1 MFLYTTVLFMFLTI
15 VITPKLKSFCDLIL
29 TLLFF
34 LFFHFSWGGGGGGC
48 VVRISHDCLHVC
60 FLLLLS
66 SLVGQRLDVLSLSL
80 SLSLLYQLSEDEDF
94 SYVDAFFPPFPF
106 SFSFF
111 F

>member
-1 MFLYTTVLFMFLTI
+1 MFLTI

-29 TLLFF
+29 TLFF
-34 LFFHFSWGGGGGGC
+34 FFILAGGGCGC
-48 VVRISHDCLHVC
+48 VVRISYDCLHVC

-106 SFSFF
+106 SFSFS
-111 F
+111 